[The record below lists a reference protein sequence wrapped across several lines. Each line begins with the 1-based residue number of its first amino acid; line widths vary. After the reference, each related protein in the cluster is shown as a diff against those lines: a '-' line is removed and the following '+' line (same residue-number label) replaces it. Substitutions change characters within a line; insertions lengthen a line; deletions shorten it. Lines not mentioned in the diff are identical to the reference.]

1 MALVAVKATVCLAR
15 EERLE
20 SERVS
25 LTLVN
30 CAASAV
36 RSIEGRPVAHMMSEK
51 ANTTAAGED
60 RSDTS

>member
-1 MALVAVKATVCLAR
+1 LAR

-25 LTLVN
+25 LMLVSW
-30 CAASAV
+30 AASAV
-36 RSIEGRPVAHMMSEK
+36 RSIEGRPVAHMMSER
-51 ANTTAAGED
+51 ARTTAAGED